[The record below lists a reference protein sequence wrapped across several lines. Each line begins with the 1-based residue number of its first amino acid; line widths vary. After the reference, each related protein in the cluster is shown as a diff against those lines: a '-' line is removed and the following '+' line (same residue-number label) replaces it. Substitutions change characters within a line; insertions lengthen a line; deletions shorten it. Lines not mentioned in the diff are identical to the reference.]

1 MSTSLFTVP
10 LQVKQVKSTCTSVPI
25 DFTQQNSWWNE
36 GLFRSPW
43 PEEAFSNLQQF
54 TCWEN
59 RPPGTDKKIIIKNVI
74 VWVMS
79 RHKSIFPE
87 ETSRSLHR
95 GITCSLSLRNLIPLQ
110 EGMSEKCFPSLNP
123 LPPHLTDLSGTKSTT
138 DSFASGYGICGN
150 GNQHQGHTSP
160 QSTRLM

>member
-1 MSTSLFTVP
+1 
-10 LQVKQVKSTCTSVPI
+10 
-25 DFTQQNSWWNE
+25 
-36 GLFRSPW
+36 
-43 PEEAFSNLQQF
+43 
-54 TCWEN
+54 
-59 RPPGTDKKIIIKNVI
+59 
-74 VWVMS
+74 MS
-79 RHKSIFPE
+79 RHKSVFPE

-95 GITCSLSLRNLIPLQ
+95 GITYSLSLRNIIPLQ

-160 QSTRLM
+160 QSTRLMKNLYTAHYISNESNSAVIWKEIDPE

>member
-1 MSTSLFTVP
+1 MRVSSEVP
-10 LQVKQVKSTCTSVPI
+10 GQRRPSVTC
-25 DFTQQNSWWNE
+25 N
-36 GLFRSPW
+36 
-43 PEEAFSNLQQF
+43 NLPA
-54 TCWEN
+54 EK
-59 RPPGTDKKIIIKNVI
+59 TDHQELTKKIIIKNVI